1 MNLSE
6 ALEKFKK
13 DNTSLGSY
21 KLINASK
28 NKNDEFYSTYEFVE
42 HGMNKWREFFKGQ
55 IIYLPCD
62 DLFLFS
68 NIEVDKQ
75 KWPSNYWIYFKKHF
89 KELGLKKL
97 IATSWNE
104 TGNGLYAQYL
114 GSGDDSDVFDGV
126 ELREMTNNGDMFLQE
141 NKKYFEECDW
151 IITNPPF
158 SKLSIFY
165 PLLKSLKKNFL
176 INAPITI
183 SARSWGQEDYK
194 KGELFYYAD
203 AELKKSSFID
213 ARKLDNYNITY
224 GGPHPMWISN
234 IDNRKAYLTK
244 GSGVKKYECIKLDDW
259 DNDKYCALDKFAH
272 VEYHPDKEWFLVP
285 VTAPIHNL
293 YFLDDW
299 EICCSGKRGSTI
311 CELSNEH
318 RKEMRVNGKHKYAR
332 LVIRRRKK

>member
-21 KLINASK
+21 KLINAAK

-126 ELREMTNNGDMFLQE
+126 EHREMTNNGDMFLQE

-151 IITNPPF
+151 VITNPPF

-165 PLLKSLKKNFL
+165 PLLKSVKKNFL
-176 INAPITI
+176 IKRT
-183 SARSWGQEDYK
+183 
-194 KGELFYYAD
+194 YYNF
-203 AELKKSSFID
+203 S
-213 ARKLDNYNITY
+213 T
-224 GGPHPMWISN
+224 
-234 IDNRKAYLTK
+234 
-244 GSGVKKYECIKLDDW
+244 
-259 DNDKYCALDKFAH
+259 
-272 VEYHPDKEWFLVP
+272 FLG
-285 VTAPIHNL
+285 T
-293 YFLDDW
+293 
-299 EICCSGKRGSTI
+299 G
-311 CELSNEH
+311 
-318 RKEMRVNGKHKYAR
+318 R
-332 LVIRRRKK
+332 L